1 MTTTLPTVGT
11 VLDDKYEIDGFL
23 GQGGMAAVFRA
34 KHRYTLRTVAIKVL
48 LPSIARDATVV
59 ERFLREARAVSALD
73 HPAAVTVLDVGRTAN
88 GHYLVMEY
96 LEGETLRAR
105 LARGPLP
112 VDEALT
118 ILEPLVHAVAAA
130 HARGIVHRD
139 IKPDNVFLRRT
150 EDGGVAPKLLDF
162 GISKLSDAQALTLTG
177 AVIGTPEYL
186 APEQVIDSSRT
197 GPPTDVY
204 QLGVM
209 LYEMLTG
216 VSPFSRHN
224 YEAQLA
230 AILTEEAPR
239 LSTLRPD
246 LGIEIEGIVTRAMRR
261 DLATRTP
268 DARSL
273 ADEIRTCRA
282 RSSLANAATIQSEPA
297 PRPRPPVATPA
308 PHAPDRRRAWA
319 FVIVLGLAS
328 LAAFGAWT
336 VHMGSRHRTPSITS
350 EPSVATPTDAPPHIA
365 PPAVIAPAAIAPAA
379 IAPTTPPAIE
389 ASTAI
394 DPRVVD
400 ADDTGT
406 EPVDAGAPPR
416 QEPGTSTMRAPR
428 GQPSSGPSAGTL
440 SRDDF

>member
-1 MTTTLPTVGT
+1 MTATLPTVGT
-11 VLDDKYEIDGFL
+11 VLDDKYEIEGFL

-34 KHRYTLRTVAIKVL
+34 KHRYTHRTVAIKVL

-73 HPAAVTVLDVGRTAN
+73 HPAAVTVLDVGRTAS

-105 LARGPLP
+105 LARGSMPI
-112 VDEALT
+112 DDALV

-162 GISKLSDAQALTLTG
+162 GISKLTNAEALTLTG

-197 GPPTDVY
+197 GPQTDVY
-204 QLGVM
+204 QLGVL
-209 LYEMLTG
+209 LYEMLTS

-230 AILTEEAPR
+230 AILTEEAPP
-239 LSTLRPD
+239 LSTLRPEVGVE
-246 LGIEIEGIVTRAMRR
+246 LEGIVTRAMRR

-268 DARSL
+268 DARTL
-273 ADEIRTCRA
+273 AQEIRTCRA

-297 PRPRPPVATPA
+297 PHPRTPVATPSPRPPNRLRTWAIPIALVLVLA
-308 PHAPDRRRAWA
+308 P
-319 FVIVLGLAS
+319 LT
-328 LAAFGAWT
+328 AFGAWIL
-336 VHMGSRHRTPSITS
+336 VGADD
-350 EPSVATPTDAPPHIA
+350 PSVPSLSLEPPAPTTGPGTIA
-365 PPAVIAPAAIAPAA
+365 PP
-379 IAPTTPPAIE
+379 PTLPSQLP
-389 ASTAI
+389 SAI
-394 DPRVVD
+394 DPRAIDPSD
-400 ADDTGT
+400 AATDPIDGGVPLDD
-406 EPVDAGAPPR
+406 AQSAPTIRTPR
-416 QEPGTSTMRAPR
+416 TRTRE
-428 GQPSSGPSAGTL
+428 GPSAGTL